1 MARVDKILDKW
12 LNNTP
17 TDEPTEKVLA
27 IIERFF
33 SGQYSQSGGS
43 HIVIQNDKLKGIPN
57 YGPEGDFTVCVTG
70 GQKVKGRYLKRL
82 LQTIELLEEL
92 EKEEK

>member
-1 MARVDKILDKW
+1 MAKVDKTLDKW

-17 TDEPTEKVLA
+17 TDEPLKKVKA

-33 SGQYSQSGGS
+33 SGQHSQDSSS
-43 HIVIQNDKLKGIPN
+43 HIVRQDDSLKGIPE
-57 YGPEGDFTVCVTG
+57 YGPAGDFTVCVKG

-82 LQTIELLEEL
+82 ALTIELLEEL
-92 EKEEK
+92 KKEER